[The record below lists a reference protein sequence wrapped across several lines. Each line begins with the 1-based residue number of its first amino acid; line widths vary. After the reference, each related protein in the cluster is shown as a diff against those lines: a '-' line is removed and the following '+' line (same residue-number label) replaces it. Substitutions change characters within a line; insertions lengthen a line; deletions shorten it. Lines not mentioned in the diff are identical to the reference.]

1 MDTFTSAST
10 EDQGVTCHSSSSFNF
25 YSIQLAKR
33 SLSGWVIVILESF
46 QIASIFFLASVSHWC
61 PSLNLR
67 RLGRTAS
74 LLNLGLS
81 SLCRRADSLSSLV
94 LGVDSSLLGL
104 LGLGLDLVLA
114 GSSSSTT
121 TDGTNEEGKD
131 GDNENSETASD
142 LGNELYCL
150 DGVTLGDGDEE
161 VKLLLDVEDGVVG
174 ELEVHGGLG
183 RVLGL
188 ILLGLGSLFLL
199 LLNGALDLERLLG
212 EGSGILLGVTDVDV
226 VEEDVV
232 LHGPK
237 LKADL

>member
-1 MDTFTSAST
+1 M
-10 EDQGVTCHSSSSFNF
+10 
-25 YSIQLAKR
+25 
-33 SLSGWVIVILESF
+33 VI
-46 QIASIFFLASVSHWC
+46 
-61 PSLNLR
+61 
-67 RLGRTAS
+67 
-74 LLNLGLS
+74 
-81 SLCRRADSLSSLV
+81 
-94 LGVDSSLLGL
+94 
-104 LGLGLDLVLA
+104 A

-121 TDGTNEEGKD
+121 TDGTNEEGED

-237 LKADL
+237 LETDL